1 MLLTQRDPR
10 TEGHVIDPQSSG
22 IRSTRRRAAVR
33 TVAAAQRVA
42 LVFAIALATSG
53 CLTVNLFDGAPKP
66 MIESVVYGKSGPK
79 ILMLEING
87 TITESPGPASVL
99 GSEDESMV
107 SRIQEQLDR
116 ARDQG
121 DIQALLLRINSP
133 GGTVTGSD
141 LVYSE
146 IQRYKAETGI
156 PIIAQ
161 MMGTAASGG
170 YYVAMASEWVIAHPT
185 TITGSIGVIF
195 VGVSIAG
202 LMEKIGIEDQ
212 TLTTGAYKDAG
223 SPLRRMSPEERS
235 QLQSVLDDMQAR
247 FETVVERGRPKLGAE
262 KVAAA
267 ADGRIYSAE
276 QAKALGLVDEVGDIR
291 HAIEVAQRRISATES
306 RVVSYHRPREWRQNL
321 YQRTT
326 APNEIHLNLTPGL
339 PRFQA
344 PGFYYL
350 WSPGR

>member
-1 MLLTQRDPR
+1 
-10 TEGHVIDPQSSG
+10 VIDPQSSG
-22 IRSTRRRAAVR
+22 TKTLGGRAWRRAIL
-33 TVAAAQRVA
+33 AAPRVTLA
-42 LVFAIALATSG
+42 LAIALVSSG

-66 MIESVVYGKSGPK
+66 MIESVVYGSAGPK

-87 TITESPGPASVL
+87 VITESPGPERVL
-99 GSEDESMV
+99 GSGEESTV

-116 ARDQG
+116 ARDKG
-121 DIQALLLRINSP
+121 DIEALLLRINSP

-156 PIIAQ
+156 PVIAQ

-170 YYVAMASEWVIAHPT
+170 YYVAMASDWVIAHPT
-185 TITGSIGVIF
+185 TVTGSIGVIF
-195 VGVSIAG
+195 MGVSVAG

-212 TLTTGAYKDAG
+212 TLTTGAYKGAG
-223 SPLRRMSPEERS
+223 SPLRRMSPEERA
-235 QLQSVLDDMQAR
+235 QLQSVLDDMQTR
-247 FETVVERGRPKLGAE
+247 FELVVERGRPKLGAK

-276 QAKALGLVDEVGDIR
+276 QARALGLVDEIGDIH
-291 HAIEVAQRRISATES
+291 HAVTIAQRRLGSTTS

-326 APNEIHLNLTPGL
+326 PPNEITLNLTPGL
-339 PRFQA
+339 PRMEA